1 MSNPLRERLS
11 SFATSRPVAVLM
23 VTLAAVVFGAFSLA
37 RLPVTLM
44 PELTY
49 PTLTVRTE
57 YPGAAPEEVE
67 NDVSRPIEEQLGVV
81 GGLRRISSVS
91 RAGLSDVI
99 LEFAWDAD
107 LSDATQDTLERLDQ
121 VLLPEQAE
129 QPLILHYD
137 PSLDPVMELSLAG
150 LGDRFEGEAGLRRL
164 RRIAEL
170 QVKRAL
176 EPIKGVAAVRVRGGL
191 EEEIHV
197 QLDEEKLRQTGIS
210 PSQVIERL
218 RQENVNVAGGT
229 IEEGRTEYMVRTL
242 NEYQDLDQIADTI
255 VARVEPAAG
264 TSRASIAGSS
274 MGSSAST
281 GSAAMTSLSGAAS
294 SGARDVRIRDLG
306 RVVRSQKDRQIV
318 TETDGAESVQLD
330 VYKEADANIVALAQR
345 VKTAIGEIETPEERA
360 EKKQAAAAKGRF
372 GKGYPGPGGPGGPGG
387 KKAGLA
393 QRLFDEE
400 SVKLDVVADRSTFI
414 KGSIE
419 DVKDAAIYGGLL
431 AVLVLFLFLA
441 NVRTTAIIAVAI
453 PISLAVT
460 FAPLNL
466 FGVSLNIMSLGGL
479 ALGVGML
486 VDSSIVVLESIFRCH
501 EEGDDVETAAVRGTS
516 EVKGAVTA
524 STLTTIA
531 VFFPMVFVEGIAGQA
546 FGDLGLAVVISL
558 IASLAVAVFLIPM
571 LASRKGVD
579 LESLASGK
587 QRVRLMHFGSWAPF
601 IGDLRRL
608 PVWAWITVV
617 APLYLVLRLILGL
630 LLEVIG
636 KIVLALVMLVTLVW
650 TRVVL
655 PVGRLLLVVLTPLLR
670 RTSGGVERLQ
680 NGYPRFARAALAHS
694 GLVVLATAAIL
705 GVTVYL
711 FTGLGTELLPEVH
724 QGEITFEVALPVG
737 TPVERT
743 AATLEPVAEAV
754 RANVDHIKSLLVT
767 YGFDAANTKRSDEG
781 EHSARFKLLL
791 DTSDPTVEEGVIADV
806 RERLAQVPDAQARV
820 TRPVLFSSKTPIEV
834 EVHGDD
840 LARLKTV
847 ADQVRDQ
854 MAAMPELADVEST
867 LKSGAPE
874 VQIVYDRRR
883 LKRYG
888 LNLRQVAEL
897 VRNQVQGYEATRFNR
912 TDRRIPIVVRLEEKD
927 RETVRDVE
935 DLVINPGAARPI
947 PLSSVARVELGEGP
961 SEVRRIDGQRVAVVG
976 ANLGSASLGAAVQAI
991 DRRLSS
997 RIDWPDDMTFFITGQ
1012 NEEWQRSRGSL
1023 WLAMGLAIFLVY
1035 VIMAAQ
1041 FENLIHPL
1049 VILFTI
1055 PLAFFGTAVAID
1067 WLHISLSVVVF
1078 LGMIMLAGIVVNNAI
1093 VLVDYINVLRRRG
1106 VPVDEAI
1113 VTAGQVR
1120 LRPILMTTATT
1131 VLGLLPMA
1139 MGPLLGQSDGAE
1151 IRTPMAIAV
1160 IGGLV
1165 TSTLLT
1171 LVVIPVMYRL
1181 FDRLQS
1187 RLFGVS
1193 EVDAA
1198 AVHTDAESAPG
1209 LGSMA
1214 APMPEGEPQA

>member
-1 MSNPLRERLS
+1 MSDLRERLS

-23 VTLAAVVFGAFSLA
+23 VSLAAVVFGVFSLA

-99 LEFAWDAD
+99 LEFAWDSD
-107 LSDATQDTLERLDQ
+107 LSEATQDTLERLDL

-150 LGDRFEGEAGLRRL
+150 VGDRFEGEAGLRRL

-197 QLDEEKLRQTGIS
+197 LLDENKLRRTGIS
-210 PSQVIERL
+210 PSQVIDRL

-255 VARVEPAAG
+255 VARVEPAA
-264 TSRASIAGSS
+264 AG
-274 MGSSAST
+274 A
-281 GSAAMTSLSGAAS
+281 
-294 SGARDVRIRDLG
+294 GARDVRVRDLG

-345 VKTAIGEIETPEERA
+345 VKTAIGTIHEADAEGSERGEGEA
-360 EKKQAAAAKGRF
+360 SGGWGDRH
-372 GKGYPGPGGPGGPGG
+372 GGGPDE

-400 SVKLDVVADRSTFI
+400 SVQLDVVADRSVFI
-414 KGSIE
+414 EGSIK

-479 ALGVGML
+479 ALGIGML

-501 EEGDDVETAAVRGTS
+501 EEGDDVETAAVRGTA

-558 IASLAVAVFLIPM
+558 VASLAVAVFFIPM

-579 LESLASGK
+579 LEALASG
-587 QRVRLMHFGSWAPF
+587 RGRAGFWHFASWPRF
-601 IGDLRRL
+601 IDDLRRL
-608 PVWAWITVV
+608 PVWGKSTVI
-617 APLYLVLRLILGL
+617 APLYLVLRLVIGL
-630 LLEVIG
+630 LLEAIG
-636 KIVLALVMLVTLVW
+636 KVILALVMLLTLVW
-650 TRVVL
+650 VGVVL
-655 PVGRLLLVVLTPLLR
+655 PVGRFLLLGIGPILR
-670 RTSGGVERLQ
+670 RTAGGVERLQ
-680 NGYPRFARAALAHS
+680 GGYPRFARAALAHS
-694 GLVVLATAAIL
+694 GLVVAATAAIL
-705 GVTVYL
+705 VVTVVL

-737 TPVERT
+737 TPVEQT
-743 AATLEPVAEAV
+743 EATLEPVAEAI
-754 RANVDHIKSLLVT
+754 RANVDHIESLLVT
-767 YGFDAANTKRSDEG
+767 FGFDAANTKRSDEG

-791 DTSDPTVEEGVIADV
+791 DTSDPKVEEGVIADV

-840 LARLKTV
+840 LPRLKAM
-847 ADQVRDQ
+847 ADRVRDE

-874 VQIVYDRRR
+874 VQIVYDRQR

-912 TDRRIPIVVRLEEKD
+912 TDRRIPIVVRLEEAD

-935 DLVINPGAARPI
+935 DLVVNAGAARPI
-947 PLSSVARVELGEGP
+947 PLSSVAQVELGEGP

-1012 NEEWQRSRGSL
+1012 NEEWQRSQGSL

-1106 VPVDEAI
+1106 LAVDEAI

-1139 MGPLLGQSDGAE
+1139 LGPLLGQSDGAE

-1193 EVDAA
+1193 AVDAEA
-1198 AVHTDAESAPG
+1198 LEADAGRSDRPEADAAPG
-1209 LGSMA
+1209 FA
-1214 APMPEGEPQA
+1214 RMPEGEVEA